1 MRSLLAI
8 ILNFGLIF
16 AMSPVSA
23 KTEWCATS
31 STGAEIDESKCFN
44 SKKKCKKYIRNKNS
58 YSLGWYC
65 FPNYS

>member
-8 ILNFGLIF
+8 ILNFGFIF

-31 STGAEIDESKCFN
+31 STGAGVGSCVAAKSKREATAGGAGGDGN
-44 SKKKCKKYIRNKNS
+44 VN
-58 YSLGWYC
+58 
-65 FPNYS
+65 

>member
-23 KTEWCATS
+23 KTEWCATTQAS
-31 STGAEIDESKCFN
+31 NIDESKCFN
-44 SKKKCKKYIRNKNS
+44 SKKKCKKYIRNRAS
-58 YSLGWYC
+58 WWC
-65 FPNYS
+65 FPVYS